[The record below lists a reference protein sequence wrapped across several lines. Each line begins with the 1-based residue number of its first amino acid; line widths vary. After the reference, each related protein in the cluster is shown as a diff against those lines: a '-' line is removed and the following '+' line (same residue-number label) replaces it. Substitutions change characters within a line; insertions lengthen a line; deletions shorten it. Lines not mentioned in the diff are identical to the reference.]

1 MLGYVKAYKPN
12 LKMSEY
18 ELYRGVYCSLCKNLG
33 RRYSPLAQLFLS
45 FDFTLAALITLSLK
59 DEKCR
64 FLHSRCPYN
73 PAKKC
78 LKCADSSYLDSCADA
93 VIITVY
99 YKLLDNLHDKGI
111 KDKILAALIFPIIAL
126 MHKKAKRL
134 SPETDSIT
142 KAAIKKQN
150 TAEKTGS
157 GIDAAAEPSARA
169 LADIFSLG
177 LDGDEK
183 LIVSTLGYMVG
194 RFVYILDA
202 VDDLEK
208 DMKSGNFNPFSGEIT
223 DFSNLLQKRS
233 FADKAQQMLNLTQN
247 EAVAAFDL
255 LETKRFGS
263 IISNIIYDGLEQSAN
278 EVLAKYTKSDCKS
291 KKEISV

>member
-33 RRYSPLAQLFLS
+33 RRYSPLAQIFLS
-45 FDFTLAALITLSLK
+45 FDFTLAALITLALR

-78 LKCADSSYLDSCADA
+78 LKCADASLLDSCADA

-111 KDKILAALIFPIIAL
+111 KDKILAALVFPVVAL

-142 KAAIKKQN
+142 KAAIEKQSI
-150 TAEKTGS
+150 AEKKNAA
-157 GIDAAAEPSARA
+157 IDEVAEPSARA

-208 DMKSGNFNPFSGEIT
+208 DVKSGNFNPFTGEIS
-223 DFSNLLQKRS
+223 DFGNSLERQS
-233 FADKAQQMLNLTQN
+233 FAEKAQQMLNLTQS

-255 LETKRFGS
+255 LETRRFGS
-263 IISNIIYDGLEQSAN
+263 IISNIVYEGLEQSAN
-278 EVLAKYTKSDCKS
+278 EVLSKYTASDCKS

>member
-45 FDFTLAALITLSLK
+45 FDFTLAALITLSLSDK
-59 DEKCR
+59 KCR

-78 LKCADSSYLDSCADA
+78 LNCADSSSLDSCADA

-111 KDKILAALIFPIIAL
+111 KNKILAALVFPFVAL
-126 MHKKAKRL
+126 MHKKARRL

-142 KAAIKKQN
+142 KAAIKKQCI
-150 TAEKTGS
+150 AEKANA
-157 GIDAAAEPSARA
+157 GIDEAAEPSARA
-169 LADIFSLG
+169 LADIFSSG
-177 LDGDEK
+177 LEEDEK

-208 DMKSGNFNPFSGEIT
+208 DVKSGNFNPFAGEIS
-223 DFSNLLQKRS
+223 DFGNQYERQA
-233 FADKAQQMLNLTQN
+233 FAEKAQQMLNLTQS

-255 LETKRFGS
+255 LETKRLGS
-263 IISNIIYDGLEQSAN
+263 IISNILYEGLEQSARD
-278 EVLAKYTKSDCKS
+278 VLAKYTQSDCKNQ
-291 KKEISV
+291 KEISI

>member
-18 ELYRGVYCSLCKNLG
+18 ELYRGIYCSLCKNLG

-45 FDFTLAALITLSLK
+45 FDFTLAVLITLSISDK
-59 DEKCR
+59 KCR

-78 LKCADSSYLDSCADA
+78 LKCADTSLLDSCADA

-111 KDKILAALIFPIIAL
+111 KDKILAALVLPFVAL

-142 KAAIKKQN
+142 KTAIEKQSN
-150 TAEKTGS
+150 AEKNNAV
-157 GIDAAAEPSARA
+157 IDEVAEPSARA

-208 DMKSGNFNPFSGEIT
+208 DVKSGNFNPFAREIS
-223 DFSNLLQKRS
+223 DFSNPLQKQS
-233 FADKAQQMLNLTQN
+233 FAEKAQQMLNLTQG

-263 IISNIIYDGLEQSAN
+263 IISNIIYEGLEQSAN
-278 EVLAKYTKSDCKS
+278 EVLAKYTQSDSKS
-291 KKEISV
+291 KREISI

>member
-1 MLGYVKAYKPN
+1 MLGYVKAYKPD

-18 ELYRGVYCSLCKNLG
+18 EMYRGVYCSLCKNLG

-45 FDFTLAALITLSLK
+45 FDFTLAALITLALR

-78 LKCADSSYLDSCADA
+78 LKCAESSLLDSCADA

-99 YKLLDNLHDKGI
+99 YKLLDNLHDKGV
-111 KDKILAALIFPIIAL
+111 KNKILSALVFPFVAL

-134 SPETDSIT
+134 SPETDAVT
-142 KAAIKKQN
+142 KAAIEKQSI
-150 TAEKTGS
+150 AEKKNA
-157 GIDAAAEPSARA
+157 GIDEAAEPSARA
-169 LADIFSLG
+169 LADIFSFG
-177 LDGDEK
+177 LDGDDK

-208 DMKSGNFNPFSGEIT
+208 DVKSGDFNPFAGEI
-223 DFSNLLQKRS
+223 SNFDNKSEKQS
-233 FADKAQQMLNLTQN
+233 FAEKARQMLNLTQS

-255 LETKRFGS
+255 LEAKRFGS
-263 IISNIIYDGLEQSAN
+263 IISNIIYKGLELSAN
-278 EVLAKYTKSDCKS
+278 EVLSKYTASDCKN